1 MFLGELAGQRVDAPD
16 PLDRDE
22 EGLVG
27 RQARRG
33 EIGYLVSQVVL
44 KLVGVRRVNGAR
56 LLEAGPPLS
65 DQGFEVGRV
74 DAGKLVA
81 ASPPPVGPTPVPWC

>member
-1 MFLGELAGQRVDAPD
+1 MLLGELAGQRVDIPD

-27 RQARRG
+27 RQARRA

-44 KLVGVRRVNGAR
+44 KLVGVRRMNGAR

-65 DQGFEVGRV
+65 DQGFESVV
-74 DAGKLVA
+74 DAGKLAA
-81 ASPPPVGPTPVPWC
+81 ASPPPFGPTPAPWC